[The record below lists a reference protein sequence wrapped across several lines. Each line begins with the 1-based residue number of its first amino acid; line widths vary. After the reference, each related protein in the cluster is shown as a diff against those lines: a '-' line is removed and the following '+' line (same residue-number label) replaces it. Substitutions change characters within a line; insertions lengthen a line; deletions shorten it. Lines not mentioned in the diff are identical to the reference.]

1 MPQYAI
7 LIYER
12 ETPNGVADLPPEVL
26 EAHMRV
32 PERVEE
38 LGGKILN
45 AHATQ
50 PTSTATTIRGD
61 VITDGPFI
69 ESKEAMAGFFVVEA
83 RDLDHAVAIGRLVPI
98 VSGGVEVR
106 PLLAG

>member
-1 MPQYAI
+1 MAQYAI

-32 PERVEE
+32 PEKVEE

-45 AHATQ
+45 AQATQ
-50 PTSTATTIRGD
+50 PTSTAATIRGD
-61 VITDGPFI
+61 AVTSGAFVQS
-69 ESKEAMAGFFVVEA
+69 EEALSGFFVVEA
-83 RDLDHAVAIGRLVPI
+83 RDLDHALAIGKLVPI

-106 PLLAG
+106 PLLSE